1 MPDLPKQELDELF
14 REGAGMQKFEYNEA
28 AWDKMEGKLDNDD
41 RNRRIGIWLLL
52 LVGLALVV
60 IAGLYYTSIEKI
72 VTPKEVIYASENA
85 NTNSSSTQNQITQN
99 EVAVS
104 FEENVEKGNG
114 NTQNEIAI
122 QPKVVAERQLN
133 AAQNSNNIS
142 RSTEI
147 NTNIYTEQN
156 TTTNQDYNTLSD
168 LVNVQN
174 ESANNA
180 IVLPTTQDVNPKISE
195 VITESKE
202 LISFTDL
209 QREEL
214 SIFDINS
221 DPVKNNLSPIDVQ
234 KAIYEDQDNGPSV
247 ASRLSYT
254 VFAAPEWSSVGANG
268 PREMGYKFGA
278 KLGFQLSDK
287 FELATGLS
295 ISQKKFNGEG
305 SEFTLTEGWVNNIMP
320 MTMEAKCNII
330 EIPLDLNYHFNGVG
344 DSGFV
349 AGIGLRSFMLHSEWY
364 GFEYN
369 VSQIGLVEEIVT
381 DNTQNKN
388 WVGSIELSL
397 GYNKKVNDNLSVQ
410 IVPYLQ
416 IPATGIGE
424 GKVDLYSGGVQFAV
438 RFDGK

>member
-28 AWDKMEGKLDNDD
+28 AWDKMERKLDNDD

-52 LVGLALVV
+52 LVGLALAV
-60 IAGLYYTSIEKI
+60 IAGFYYTSLEKI
-72 VTPKEVIYASENA
+72 ATPKEVIYASENA
-85 NTNSSSTQNQITQN
+85 NTNSSSKKDQIEQN
-99 EVAVS
+99 VAT
-104 FEENVEKGNG
+104 ELLEGNVEKENNLTPSEISKQS
-114 NTQNEIAI
+114 NTA
-122 QPKVVAERQLN
+122 AERQIN
-133 AAQNSNNIS
+133 TAQSSNDIS
-142 RSTEI
+142 RSIET
-147 NTNIYTEQN
+147 NANIYTVQN
-156 TTTNQDYNTLSD
+156 TTTNQKHNTLSD
-168 LVNVQN
+168 LVNVQI
-174 ESANNA
+174 ELPTNA

-214 SIFDINS
+214 SIFDIDS

-234 KAIYEDQDNGPSV
+234 KAIYEDQDNGPSI

-295 ISQKKFNGEG
+295 ISQKKFNGQG

-344 DSGFV
+344 NSGFV
-349 AGIGLRSFMLHSEWY
+349 AGIGLRSYMLHSEWY

-397 GYNKKVNDNLSVQ
+397 GYNQKVSDNLSVQ

-424 GKVDLYSGGVQFAV
+424 GKVDLFSGGVQFAV
-438 RFDGK
+438 RFDGR